1 MSVESRGEGGR
12 MRRGEERGRRR
23 GGIQSIQTIHR
34 CFISNEGGGKGG
46 GKGGPQLVDFSTL
59 IDS

>member
-34 CFISNEGGGKGG
+34 CFISKEGG